1 MDSNV
6 NTYGIVSIKDFAKQ
20 LGKPESTVRTW
31 KLREDIPKEC
41 FLTIGGTV
49 FVKVNTFMKQMGL
62 TA

>member
-1 MDSNV
+1 MSIEV
-6 NTYGIVSIKDFAKQ
+6 NTYGIVSIKDFARQ
-20 LGKPESTVRTW
+20 LGKPESTIRTK

-49 FVKVNTFMKQMGL
+49 FVKINTFMELMGL